1 MNTNQ
6 TCCTGWGN
14 LLRNAFLQ
22 SKFFVFNMSD
32 SKVFSPDFREFVELL
47 NRHEVSYL
55 VTGGYAV
62 GVYGHPRYTGDLD
75 FWVESSEENG
85 EKLVKVFH
93 DFGLAS
99 FGLTAKD
106 FAKPDQIVQIGYPPY
121 RIDVI
126 TSIDGV
132 AFEDAYPNMNVIE
145 VDGMPIS
152 FIGLEDLKKNK
163 KAAGRGKDL
172 EDLKNL
178 DRGDKK

>member
-1 MNTNQ
+1 
-6 TCCTGWGN
+6 
-14 LLRNAFLQ
+14 
-22 SKFFVFNMSD
+22 MSD

-47 NRHEVSYL
+47 NRHEVNYL

-62 GVYGHPRYTGDLD
+62 GVYGHPRYTGDMN
-75 FWVESSEENG
+75 FWVEASEENG
-85 EKLVKVFH
+85 ERLVRVFR

-99 FGLTAKD
+99 FGLTANH
-106 FAKPDQIVQIGYPPY
+106 FTKPEQIVQIGYPPY

-132 AFEDAYPNMNVIE
+132 DFKDAYPNMKIFE
-145 VDGMPIS
+145 VDGIPVN
-152 FIGLEDLKKNK
+152 FIGLEDLKRNK

-178 DRGDKK
+178 DLGDKNDD